1 MKILHATTEAV
12 PFAKT
17 GGLGDVCGSLP
28 IELAR
33 LGHAA
38 TVIMPAFRQVHQAE
52 TPIESTGVSFDI
64 PIGNKMVP
72 GRFLRSHLPGSDV
85 PVYFVEQDAYFD
97 RPELYREKG
106 QDYRDNCERFVFF
119 NRAVLEAIRLLD
131 LKTDLIHANDW
142 QTGLLPAYLATEY
155 QILPTYESAAV
166 VFTIH
171 NLAFQGNFWHWDM
184 LLTGLDWKYF
194 NWRQMEFF
202 GNLNFMKTGLTFA
215 DGLST
220 VSPRYAKE
228 IQSAPLGCGLEGV
241 LQHRA
246 DDLSGIVNGVDYRQW
261 NPATDTDIAAPYDTE
276 TVAEGKPVCK
286 RALQRELGLPEDPNT
301 PLVAT
306 IGRLTDQKGFDL
318 IAQVIPRWVQ
328 EIPVQ
333 WVILGTGE
341 AKYHKLLQELA
352 ERSPNK
358 VAVRLEFNAPMAHKI
373 EAGADI
379 LLMPSRFEPCGLNQL
394 FSLKYGTVPVVR
406 ATGGLDDTIT
416 SMTHETMAAGTA
428 NGFVFREYSPLALS
442 ETLRQACDL
451 YCTDRPVW
459 QHLMSVGMHQDW
471 SWQRSARQYVRLFE
485 RTLSKKRL
493 AVPAGGTLDGEST
506 LV

>member
-33 LGHAA
+33 LGHDA
-38 TVIMPAFRQVHQAE
+38 TVIMPAFRQVHQADA
-52 TPIESTGVSFDI
+52 PLESTGVSFDI

-85 PVYFVEQDAYFD
+85 PVYFVEQDAYFG

-106 QDYRDNCERFVFF
+106 RDYRDNCERFVFF

-155 QILPTYESAAV
+155 QGLPTYESAAV

-215 DGLST
+215 DGIST

-241 LQHRA
+241 LQQRA
-246 DDLSGIVNGVDYRQW
+246 ADLSGIVNGVDYRQW
-261 NPATDTDIAAPYDTE
+261 NPAADSSIAAQYDTQ
-276 TVAEGKPVCK
+276 TVAQGKPICK
-286 RALQRELGLPEDPNT
+286 RALQRKLGLPEDPNT

-318 IAQVIPRWVQ
+318 LAQVIPRWVQ

-358 VAVRLEFNAPMAHKI
+358 VAVRLEFNSPMAHKI

-451 YCTDRPVW
+451 YCTDHPVW

-485 RTLSKKRL
+485 RTLN
-493 AVPAGGTLDGEST
+493 
-506 LV
+506 